1 MTSYTPNLAFSFRI
15 IYTLGL
21 KEQKS
26 DLSLVKNRS
35 SRLHAGENESIDMQ
49 EPSFQGLIIKTEK

>member
-35 SRLHAGENESIDMQ
+35 SRLHAGENESIGMQ
-49 EPSFQGLIIKTEK
+49 EPSL